1 MENQLSG
8 LLPEAL
14 QVDHPE
20 LDPQHEEIFVLIESL
35 KTHCFDEGGLPDA
48 QFERLLN
55 RFEQHFSTEE
65 RIAEAAGLEFAQHA
79 RVHRTQLRTMRRALE
94 EVLAGVRDVHSFLR
108 FVEFWFERH
117 IQQEDQ
123 PFVEMLR
130 RGAGRR
136 IPGIPA
142 VAQVVTPLRHAR
154 RLPEMG
160 REGGREGVRALPSA
174 RGFAGAP

>member
-48 QFERLLN
+48 QFERLLD

-65 RIAEAAGLEFAQHA
+65 RLAEAAGVEFAQHA
-79 RVHRTQLRTMRRALE
+79 RVHRTQLRTMRRALD

-117 IQQEDQ
+117 IQQDDQ
-123 PFVEMLR
+123 PFVEALR
-130 RGAGRR
+130 RSAGRR
-136 IPGIPA
+136 IA
-142 VAQVVTPLRHAR
+142 VMSSVVTPLNHAR
-154 RLPEMG
+154 FVPERRRG
-160 REGGREGVRALPSA
+160 TVRAGGA
-174 RGFAGAP
+174 GFAGLP

>member
-48 QFERLLN
+48 QFERLLD

-65 RIAEAAGLEFAQHA
+65 RLAEAAGVEFAQHA
-79 RVHRTQLRTMRRALE
+79 RVHRTQLRTMRRALD

-117 IQQEDQ
+117 IQQDDQ
-123 PFVEMLR
+123 PFVEALR
-130 RGAGRR
+130 RSAGRR
-136 IPGIPA
+136 IA
-142 VAQVVTPLRHAR
+142 VMSSVVTPLRHAR
-154 RLPEMG
+154 FVPERR
-160 REGGREGVRALPSA
+160 RETVRAGGA
-174 RGFAGAP
+174 GFAGLP